1 MDSIPSNY
9 NEFSNYIL
17 RNPVSEGTQLGKQFA
32 LSEVNTVSTTTENRG
47 ILHTEG
53 GWPKDVN
60 FQDPEQTLRYR
71 RKLEKDET
79 YISQVPRMGEV
90 RRFRKFSF
98 NLSHLSVTFLLVICQ
113 KVESA
118 ILQNNA
124 VNIYEEYFCDL
135 DPAPIVDRCHSRTMF
150 VYKDIEEHAVS

>member
-1 MDSIPSNY
+1 MAQDLTYVYQKERKDFGKQCLFADKKYLMVSIPSNY

-79 YISQVPRMGEV
+79 YINQVPRMGEV
-90 RRFRKFSF
+90 RSFRKFSF
-98 NLSHLSVTFLLVICQ
+98 NLSHLSVTFLSPRVMP
-113 KVESA
+113 ES
-118 ILQNNA
+118 
-124 VNIYEEYFCDL
+124 
-135 DPAPIVDRCHSRTMF
+135 
-150 VYKDIEEHAVS
+150 